1 MVHLDLHP
9 FQPSGP
15 GNPVDEEITEVS
27 RLLER
32 LLKESRCLDMES
44 LCISAEEKVWYGQ
57 CSYLKKTKYKV
68 LLDFH
73 GVYFFLSNR
82 EIRLDINV
90 LNHEGNVADCAG
102 VAGLA
107 ALAHFKRPDVTLE
120 ENVVTV

>member
-44 LCISAEEKVWYGQ
+44 LCISAEEKVWY
-57 CSYLKKTKYKV
+57 
-68 LLDFH
+68 D
-73 GVYFFLSNR
+73 
-82 EIRLDINV
+82 
-90 LNHEGNVADCAG
+90 
-102 VAGLA
+102 
-107 ALAHFKRPDVTLE
+107 
-120 ENVVTV
+120 

>member
-1 MVHLDLHP
+1 MINIH
-9 FQPSGP
+9 
-15 GNPVDEEITEVS
+15 I
-27 RLLER
+27 
-32 LLKESRCLDMES
+32 
-44 LCISAEEKVWYGQ
+44 
-57 CSYLKKTKYKV
+57 LKKPNTKLRIRP
-68 LLDFH
+68 LLDFLS
-73 GVYFFLSNR
+73 VYFFLCYR

>member
-44 LCISAEEKVWYGQ
+44 LCISAEEKVWYDQ
-57 CSYLKKTKYKV
+57 CSYLIETKYNDLIFIKFSSCI
-68 LLDFH
+68 L
-73 GVYFFLSNR
+73 FL
-82 EIRLDINV
+82 V
-90 LNHEGNVADCAG
+90 
-102 VAGLA
+102 
-107 ALAHFKRPDVTLE
+107 
-120 ENVVTV
+120 

>member
-1 MVHLDLHP
+1 MVHLDLHL

-68 LLDFH
+68 KNIIRFSWCIL
-73 GVYFFLSNR
+73 FL
-82 EIRLDINV
+82 V
-90 LNHEGNVADCAG
+90 
-102 VAGLA
+102 
-107 ALAHFKRPDVTLE
+107 
-120 ENVVTV
+120 

>member
-1 MVHLDLHP
+1 MIDVH
-9 FQPSGP
+9 
-15 GNPVDEEITEVS
+15 I
-27 RLLER
+27 
-32 LLKESRCLDMES
+32 
-44 LCISAEEKVWYGQ
+44 
-57 CSYLKKTKYKV
+57 LKKPNTKLRIP
-68 LLDFH
+68 LLDFL
-73 GVYFFLSNR
+73 GVYFFLFYR